1 MGALGLGAMAGL
13 VCFFAATWLKRRL
26 AYDDSLDVF
35 GVHAVSG
42 ILGALLTGVVASP
55 ILDGTGFAEGIAT
68 LGGQVLVQLIG
79 VGVTVCYT
87 GVLTFIILELVD
99 AMVGLRVREQEE
111 KVGLDMAIHN
121 ERAYNLM
128 KS

>member
-1 MGALGLGAMAGL
+1 MGARGRGATAGL
-13 VCFFAATWLKRRL
+13 VCFFAATWLKQRL
-26 AYDDSLDVF
+26 AYDDALDVF

-55 ILDGTGFAEGIAT
+55 ILDGTGFANGIDT

-87 GVLTFIILELVD
+87 GALTFIILELVD

-111 KVGLDMAIHN
+111 AVGLDMAIHN